1 MEVITIE
8 SKAFQ
13 EILNQL
19 NQIQSKIE
27 WNEKDKPFNDTWLNN
42 EEVCKLLKVS
52 KRTLQKY
59 RDEGLLGFSQ
69 TGSKIYYKASDVET
83 YLKANYNPTF

>member
-13 EILNQL
+13 EILDQL
-19 NQIQSKIE
+19 AQIKEKINWNSKH
-27 WNEKDKPFNDTWLNN
+27 KPLADTWLNN
-42 EEVCKLLKVS
+42 DEACSLLKVS

-59 RDEGLLGFSQ
+59 RDEGQIGFSQ
-69 TGSKIYYKASDVET
+69 TGSKIYYRASDIEA
-83 YLKANYNPTF
+83 YLEANYNPMF